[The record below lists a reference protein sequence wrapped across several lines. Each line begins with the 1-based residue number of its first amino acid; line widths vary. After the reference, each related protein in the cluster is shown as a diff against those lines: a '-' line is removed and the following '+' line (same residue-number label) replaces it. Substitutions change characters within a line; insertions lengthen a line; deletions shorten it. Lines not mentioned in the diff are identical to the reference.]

1 MTFKAIV
8 GIVLGAMLANNYA
21 LEKFL
26 GAAPLLGWSAQ
37 EKKITVLGVSVTVA
51 MVLTALIAGAATFA
65 VTAFLIKPKYEAT
78 AAMYVNNSSF
88 SFGSTSFS
96 ISSSELTAS
105 NSLVATY
112 IFILESRTTLEDVIA
127 AANLPYD
134 YEELSDMITTEAV
147 TGTAAFNV
155 TVESE
160 SPVEAELIANTI
172 AKLLPD
178 RIAEIVDGSSVRIVD
193 YAIVPAHRSSPS
205 FVKNTA
211 LGVLLGLFLS
221 AAVVTVKYIVNEQTN
236 DVITSADDL
245 KALYPDIPVLALIPD
260 MRLSNKKGYYY
271 SSYYGGKEG
280 K

>member
-1 MTFKAIV
+1 MAVRKENDEIEIDLLALFK
-8 GIVLGAMLANNYA
+8 VLWSKA
-21 LEKFL
+21 L
-26 GAAPLLGWSAQ
+26 
-37 EKKITVLGVSVTVA
+37 VL
-51 MVLTALIAGAATFA
+51 VLTALIAGAATFA

-211 LGVLLGLFLS
+211 LGVLLGFFLS

>member
-1 MTFKAIV
+1 MAVRKENDEIEIDLLALFK
-8 GIVLGAMLANNYA
+8 VLWSKA
-21 LEKFL
+21 L
-26 GAAPLLGWSAQ
+26 
-37 EKKITVLGVSVTVA
+37 VL
-51 MVLTALIAGAATFA
+51 VLTALIAGAATFA

-221 AAVVTVKYIVNEQTN
+221 AAVVTVKYIVDEQTN